1 MNEIVCNA
9 AAASLAGAIQISIFN
24 PLDCLR
30 VRWQVA
36 GQMDA
41 SFAQFA
47 ISLVRNEGWWR
58 GLHSVGLGF
67 NQVAVGVSQ
76 GLRMGMYP
84 TVRDSLIRDGGSVTP
99 AAMATAG
106 LVSGSLGYL
115 VSAPVW
121 LLKTRSQNAGR
132 DE

>member
-1 MNEIVCNA
+1 
-9 AAASLAGAIQISIFN
+9 
-24 PLDCLR
+24 
-30 VRWQVA
+30 
-36 GQMDA
+36 MDA

-106 LVSGSLGYL
+106 LVSGS
-115 VSAPVW
+115 
-121 LLKTRSQNAGR
+121 AGR
-132 DE
+132 QRRVAAEDAITPYRRYEP